1 MKPLMIRIVV
11 SAMLAATTL
20 ACESRIV
27 SSPLG
32 AAAAG
37 DRTAEVRQRLASGE
51 APDQFGPGGT
61 TPLMDAARTNALAA
75 MAALLDAGA
84 DPNRRDARSGGW
96 TALMH
101 AISTR
106 HEAAMRLLLDRGA
119 DPNIPSVLIPREAE
133 PEHPHGGLPLLM
145 SATDSDPAFVSL
157 LLAHGARARDDGH
170 DGAVVLT
177 AALSGQLFDETDAPP
192 ALLAFAGLQIATNRG
207 CHRENV
213 QALLAHDP
221 GLRLGQA
228 YKGTRQARIVG
239 RWNCSDLLA
248 LVDR

>member
-1 MKPLMIRIVV
+1 MKSMMIRIIVP
-11 SAMLAATTL
+11 AALAAISL

-37 DRTAEVRQRLASGE
+37 NRTDEVRQRLASGE
-51 APDQFGPGGT
+51 QPDQLGPDGT
-61 TPLMDAARTNALAA
+61 TPLIDAARTNALAA
-75 MAALLDAGA
+75 MEVLLDAGA
-84 DPNRRDARSGGW
+84 DPNRPDARSRGW

-101 AISTR
+101 AVNTR
-106 HEAAMRLLLDRGA
+106 HADAVRLLLNRGA
-119 DPNIPSVLIPREAE
+119 DPNIPSVLIPRDAA

-145 SATDSDPAFVSL
+145 AATDSDPTFVSL
-157 LLAHGARARDDGH
+157 LLAHGARPRADGH

-177 AALSGQLFDETDAPP
+177 AAVSGQLFDETDAPP
-192 ALLAFAGLQIATNRG
+192 VVLALTGLQIATSRG

-221 GLRLGQA
+221 GLRLGRA
-228 YKGTRQARIVG
+228 YGGTQQARTVG
-239 RWNCSDLLA
+239 RWTCSDLLA

>member
-1 MKPLMIRIVV
+1 MQSLMIRIIL
-11 SAMLAATTL
+11 SATLAATTL

-37 DRTAEVRQRLASGE
+37 NRTDEVRQRLASGE
-51 APDQFGPGGT
+51 APDQFGPDGT
-61 TPLMDAARTNALAA
+61 TPLIDAARTNALAA
-75 MAALLDAGA
+75 MVALLDAGA
-84 DPNRRDARSGGW
+84 DPNRRDARSRGW

-101 AISTR
+101 AVSTR
-106 HEAAMRLLLDRGA
+106 HADAVRLLLNRGA
-119 DPNIPSVLIPREAE
+119 DPNIPSVLIPREAS
-133 PEHPHGGLPLLM
+133 PEHPHGGLPLLIA
-145 SATDSDPAFVSL
+145 ATDSDPTFVSL
-157 LLAHGARARDDGH
+157 LLAHGARARADGH

-177 AALSGQLFDETDAPP
+177 AAVSGRLFDETDAPP
-192 ALLAFAGLQIATNRG
+192 VVLAFTGLQIATSRG

-221 GLRLGQA
+221 GLRLGRA
-228 YKGTRQARIVG
+228 YGGTQQARIVG